1 MEAAANP
8 KMDWLCCPKC
18 GGKTR
23 TQIRLHTVLDDF
35 PLFCPKCRYSRVIR
49 FQNGKLEEIRR
60 PDA

>member
-18 GGKTR
+18 GGKTK

-35 PLFCPKCRYSRVIR
+35 HLFCPKCRYSCVIR

>member
-35 PLFCPKCRYSRVIR
+35 PLFCLKCRYSCVIR